1 MLHVLCLACERLAA
15 TSKRL
20 PNLITFHSRPSLVVF
35 FSPPKQH
42 YLEHLRGARHTS
54 LMRRKKIAGTTSRL
68 AMPPALPIQSQ
79 SIQGASRP
87 RVPSLT
93 SHNILC
99 KPACLSN
106 SSTRRLS
113 CFENKQKKKEEL
125 AREGGREQV

>member
-1 MLHVLCLACERLAA
+1 
-15 TSKRL
+15 
-20 PNLITFHSRPSLVVF
+20 
-35 FSPPKQH
+35 
-42 YLEHLRGARHTS
+42 
-54 LMRRKKIAGTTSRL
+54 
-68 AMPPALPIQSQ
+68 MPPALPIQSQ

-113 CFENKQKKKEEL
+113 CFENKQKKKRGVGEGRGQGAGVAMEK
-125 AREGGREQV
+125 REK